1 MSADSIFSLVY
12 ISEGTRSF
20 KAQDLQQILTKARE
34 TNSKLGISGMLLFKA
49 GDFLQVLEG
58 DRERVMA
65 LFDMI
70 VLDSR
75 HRRVTVLFK
84 GVSAQRDFPD
94 WSMGFHDLD
103 SPDTKKIPGF
113 SDFLG
118 TTLTTSDFVDT
129 RRAKKLLL
137 LFKEE
142 KLLGSA
148 HCAIQGRK

>member
-1 MSADSIFSLVY
+1 M
-12 ISEGTRSF
+12 
-20 KAQDLQQILTKARE
+20 
-34 TNSKLGISGMLLFKA
+34 
-49 GDFLQVLEG
+49 
-58 DRERVMA
+58 MA

-113 SDFLG
+113 SNLLG